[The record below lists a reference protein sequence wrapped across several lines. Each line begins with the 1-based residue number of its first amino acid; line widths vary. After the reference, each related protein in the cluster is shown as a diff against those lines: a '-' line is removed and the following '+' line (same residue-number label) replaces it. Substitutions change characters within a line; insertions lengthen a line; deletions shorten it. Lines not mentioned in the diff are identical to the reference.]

1 MLTIVFICLTAVLAV
16 LVVIMQVTT
25 SRRIA
30 RASEKIKDRYKSEI
44 KNFESDIDRLNYLL
58 QEKKET
64 QTPTA

>member
-30 RASEKIKDRYKSEI
+30 RASEKIKD
-44 KNFESDIDRLNYLL
+44 L
-58 QEKKET
+58 
-64 QTPTA
+64 